1 MLTRVERR
9 SLGPTS
15 DLGEGGA
22 TGSKTGGSYTED
34 RTGDESSGE
43 AADVEESSI
52 SSGYRRRKRLVKM
65 RDFEEEDTG
74 NC

>member
-9 SLGPTS
+9 SSGPTE

-22 TGSKTGGSYTED
+22 TRSKTDGSYVGD
-34 RTGDESSGE
+34 RIRDELFGK

-52 SSGYRRRKRLVKM
+52 SSG
-65 RDFEEEDTG
+65 
-74 NC
+74 